1 MRMAL
6 NHHQLHGMTLMEL
19 IVVMALLAVV
29 FAIVSPFL
37 SSFFKGRDLENEAR
51 RLLALTRYG
60 RSQAISSGTALEL
73 WIDPATGD
81 YGLKPQDPYATKAM
95 PTTQYRL
102 ADGLSFDTGQA
113 TKDDDGKLR
122 FIFLCD
128 GSITGESVTVRES
141 RGGALAIQPA
151 AVGQSYVIADA
162 TQQAG
167 GVR

>member
-1 MRMAL
+1 MRQTRNRQRL
-6 NHHQLHGMTLMEL
+6 RGLTLMEL

-37 SSFFKGRDLENEAR
+37 TSFFRGRDLDNEAR

-60 RSQAISSGTALEL
+60 RSEAISSGTALEL

-81 YGLKPQDPYATKAM
+81 YGLQPRDPYATSAM
-95 PTTQYRL
+95 PATQYRL

-113 TKDDDGKLR
+113 TRGDDGKLR
-122 FIFLCD
+122 IVFHSD
-128 GSITGESVTVRES
+128 GAIEGESVTVRES

-151 AVGQSYVIADA
+151 DAGQSYVIAEAD
-162 TQQAG
+162 QQAG
-167 GVR
+167 GAR